1 MLYKPG
7 NPIIMIPLSE
17 HVSCFMPGPIIVS
30 QKKTWQPSAS
40 LDYILTIWRDMKIIS
55 MVALT
60 MHIQA
65 QRQRISILTSMWTIL
80 KKL

>member
-30 QKKTWQPSAS
+30 QKNHGNLQ
-40 LDYILTIWRDMKIIS
+40 
-55 MVALT
+55 
-60 MHIQA
+60 QA
-65 QRQRISILTSMWTIL
+65 WIMF
-80 KKL
+80 

>member
-30 QKKTWQPSAS
+30 QKNMETIAS